1 MIRSLE
7 SLRVFLS
14 VARHTSFAKAATQLN
29 LSSSSVSRH
38 VAELEKELGV
48 ILLTRSTRN
57 VALTA
62 AGKTLFEQASQI
74 VSSLDELGDNLK
86 ESSEHIRGDVSISA
100 PWWFSAEF
108 LPNALVELHRQYPEV
123 TIHLHSEDKLLDPH
137 EGQYDIYLRFGGI
150 RDSGL
155 IAKKIIK
162 NEYWLVAAPSY
173 LKEFGLP
180 LEPQDLQ
187 THKVF
192 AFRFSQSHSS
202 WFFKQ
207 NKKQFRVNLQHAWLK
222 TNNPAVIYRNTLIGS
237 GIALLPA
244 LSVSNDVLQ
253 EKLIRLLTEYQITP
267 NRLENHLFLIYS
279 KDKVRIK
286 RVKCVIDILA
296 DSLKQ
301 YLHSST

>member
-1 MIRSLE
+1 MIRSLD
-7 SLRVFLS
+7 SLRAFLS
-14 VARHTSFAKAATQLN
+14 VAQHTSFAKAATQLN

-48 ILLTRSTRN
+48 TLLTRSTRN

-62 AGKTLFEQASQI
+62 AGKILFEQASQI

-86 ESSEHIRGDVSISA
+86 ESSEYICGDVSISA

-108 LPNALVELHRQYPEV
+108 LPNALAELHQQYPEV
-123 TIHLHSEDKLLDPH
+123 IINLHSDDKLLDPN
-137 EGQYDIYLRFGGI
+137 EGQYDIYLRFGRI
-150 RDSGL
+150 QDSGL
-155 IAKKIIK
+155 IAKEIVK
-162 NEYWLVAAPSY
+162 NEYWLLAAPNY

-180 LEPQDLQ
+180 LTPQDLQ
-187 THKVF
+187 AHQVF
-192 AFRFSQSHSS
+192 AFRFTQSHSS

-207 NKKQFRVNLQHAWLK
+207 NKKQFRFNLQHAWLK
-222 TNNPAVIYRNTLIGS
+222 TNNPAVIYHNTLIGS

-244 LSVSNDVLQ
+244 LSVSNDVQQGTLV
-253 EKLIRLLTEYQITP
+253 RLLADYQITP

-286 RVKCVIDILA
+286 RVKCVIDFLA
-296 DSLKQ
+296 KSLKQ
-301 YLHSST
+301 YLHTFT